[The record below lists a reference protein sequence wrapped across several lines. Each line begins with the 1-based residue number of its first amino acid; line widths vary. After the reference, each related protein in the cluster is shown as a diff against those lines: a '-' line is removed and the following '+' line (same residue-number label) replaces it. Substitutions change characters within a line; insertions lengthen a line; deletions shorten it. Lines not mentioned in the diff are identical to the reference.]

1 MNKNDSSLSQTTN
14 SSMSSLDWATIKS
27 DIDSEELIQKDCM
40 ADQLQ
45 KQGMIDQQ
53 TIEKP
58 DNESKNQQIE
68 MKQMNQHIKQL
79 LVDTENLQ
87 GKLRKCQ
94 EEHAAETVKFGEEFS
109 NLEAK
114 NENLVNE
121 NKALRIEVAS
131 QEQKIK
137 SLHQEC
143 EELRTQVGNSVDKS
157 IATDLVKLIEEKLG
171 VTVQTNQVAELTKKI
186 SDIKECR
193 ICCHYYD
200 HNDRKPVTTKCGHV
214 NCKSCMTSLANTSQ
228 KCPDCR
234 AKFRKEDLIP
244 LNLSFD
250 DL

>member
-1 MNKNDSSLSQTTN
+1 
-14 SSMSSLDWATIKS
+14 
-27 DIDSEELIQKDCM
+27 M

-45 KQGMIDQQ
+45 KRGMQDQS
-53 TIEKP
+53 TIEKLE
-58 DNESKNQQIE
+58 NECENQQIE
-68 MKQMNQHIKQL
+68 INRMDQLIKQL
-79 LVDTENLQ
+79 LADKEDLQ
-87 GKLRKCQ
+87 KKLRKCQ
-94 EEHAAETVKFGEEFS
+94 QDHEAETVKVGEEFS
-109 NLEAK
+109 NLQAVNANLD
-114 NENLVNE
+114 NENETLKVEAANQKKKIE
-121 NKALRIEVAS
+121 SVEEECEKLRI
-131 QEQKIK
+131 
-137 SLHQEC
+137 
-143 EELRTQVGNSVDKS
+143 QVGNSVDKS

-171 VTVQTNQVAELTKKI
+171 VTVQTNQAAELTKKI